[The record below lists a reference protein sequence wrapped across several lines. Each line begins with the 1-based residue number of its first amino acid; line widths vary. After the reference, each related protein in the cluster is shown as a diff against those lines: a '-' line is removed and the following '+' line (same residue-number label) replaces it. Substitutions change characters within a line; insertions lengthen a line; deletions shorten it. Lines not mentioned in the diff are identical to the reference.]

1 MHFQARQRYH
11 FRRVFVN
18 ATTPSRGVTQLS
30 SNASVL
36 SNVWDPVCPVPRPS
50 LMQTELSRKALLEK
64 LILPQK
70 ALLEKLFRIFSPLSK

>member
-11 FRRVFVN
+11 FRRGIVN
-18 ATTPSRGVTQLS
+18 APTPSRGVTQLS

-50 LMQTELSRKALLEK
+50 LMQTELSWK
-64 LILPQK
+64 P
-70 ALLEKLFRIFSPLSK
+70 LLEKLFRIFSPLSK